1 MILNPIAFIMLCSQS
16 WWLLSFSSSSLIIIP
31 VSYGMEATW
40 TPNEED
46 GGPLP
51 LSKKQRME
59 LAQLD
64 QAISNS
70 PDPEATLRQVAS
82 SNGMDPQELGQMLMR
97 NRQDLGMGAA
107 AGGAGGNGNRVG
119 FIIKVLGALC
129 AKGATSCRKNPR
141 AFAIMFMVSFV
152 TLYAIY
158 SAPRNGLMISQRSFM
173 FEPPRKF
180 VGNYL
185 TSGVSSR
192 VSKKDTTGCSRRL
205 AHVVA
210 EMPEN
215 CITWEKKSEIKN
227 LLSLSVTARKRLSLD
242 SLLENYNNEDDED
255 TSLAEAEEDYV
266 TELAHQCAI
275 TILDSRRFSE
285 YSPDN
290 VRFQGPSQSSL
301 QEVARRKS
309 RGGSNGVGSES
320 AAIIMK
326 KLGIFP
332 WGLQPLKLSYEEEN
346 GIKSKAIAYQTMK
359 HGHFDGE
366 LRLSVERLFDD
377 MIDDEK
383 DDDDQIN
390 EDGIVLSV
398 SLVVPKKGK
407 KLNRKKAEKIVD
419 SFVSSMSSSIIS
431 ETKKTLAR
439 QRQSKSYREKI
450 TGFASSR
457 RAIRNEN
464 EQKLEAMAADRKRRW
479 KRKGAGRYRPSGRR
493 IEGSPRFGS

>member
-1 MILNPIAFIMLCSQS
+1 MLCSQS
-16 WWLLSFSSSSLIIIP
+16 WWLLSFSSSSLIIFP

-97 NRQDLGMGAA
+97 NRQDLEMGAA
-107 AGGAGGNGNRVG
+107 GGGGGVNGNRVG
-119 FIIKVLGALC
+119 FIMKVLGALF

-158 SAPRNGLMISQRSFM
+158 SAPRNGLMVSQRSFM

-215 CITWEKKSEIKN
+215 CITWEKKSGIKN

-285 YSPDN
+285 YSPAN

-390 EDGIVLSV
+390 EDGVVLSV